1 MKNRASVLEMKTDC
15 STSGFTLVEVLLL
28 LAIVGLLL
36 GVALP
41 NSLKARED
49 ADAHHCRAN
58 LEDIQYAI
66 QSWVS
71 TESIGPEGKVT
82 IEIIQEYLDEREVSC
97 PSGGKYILSA
107 VREKPSCTV
116 EGHSLE
122 KEGE

>member
-1 MKNRASVLEMKTDC
+1 MKTVRA
-15 STSGFTLVEVLLL
+15 TSSFTLVEVLLL

-41 NSLKARED
+41 NSLRAQKK

-66 QSWVS
+66 QDWVS
-71 TESIGPEGKVT
+71 TESIGPGENVT
-82 IEIIQEYLDEREVSC
+82 LELIRKYLDEREVSC
-97 PSGGKYILSA
+97 PSGGRYILST

-122 KEGE
+122 KEEK

>member
-1 MKNRASVLEMKTDC
+1 MKKVY

-41 NSLKARED
+41 NSLRAHKKAN
-49 ADAHHCRAN
+49 AHHCRAN

-71 TESIGPEGKVT
+71 TDSVGPGEKVT
-82 IEIIQEYLDEREVSC
+82 FEAIRKYLDRGGISC
-97 PSGGKYILSA
+97 PSGGHYIFSA
-107 VREKPSCTV
+107 VREEPSCTV
-116 EGHSLE
+116 EGHSLR
-122 KEGE
+122 KEEE

>member
-1 MKNRASVLEMKTDC
+1 MEMKTVRA
-15 STSGFTLVEVLLL
+15 TSSFTLVEVLLL

-41 NSLKARED
+41 NSFKARKN

-66 QSWVS
+66 QEWVS
-71 TESIGPEGKVT
+71 TESIGPEENVT
-82 IEIIQEYLDEREVSC
+82 LELIRKYLDEGEVSC
-97 PSGGKYILSA
+97 PSGGRYILST
-107 VREKPSCTV
+107 VRERPSCTV

-122 KEGE
+122 REGK

>member
-1 MKNRASVLEMKTDC
+1 MKTVRV
-15 STSGFTLVEVLLL
+15 TSGFTLVEVLLL

-41 NSLKARED
+41 NSLRAQNK

-66 QSWVS
+66 QSWIS
-71 TESIGPEGKVT
+71 TESIGPGEKVT
-82 IEIIQEYLDEREVSC
+82 IEIIREYLDEGEVSC
-97 PSGGKYILSA
+97 PSGGRYILST

-122 KEGE
+122 KEEE